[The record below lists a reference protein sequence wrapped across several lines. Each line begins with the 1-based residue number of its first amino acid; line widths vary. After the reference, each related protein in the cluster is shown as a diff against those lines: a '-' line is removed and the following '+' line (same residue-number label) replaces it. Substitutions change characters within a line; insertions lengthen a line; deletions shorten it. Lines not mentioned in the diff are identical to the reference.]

1 MRFYRDRSAVV
12 LRVKPTELAKRVY
25 GSSAAATSVLGLRE
39 NAFHHYDRTNRIPYS
54 VYQSLLTRDAA
65 ISSDVVSVETV
76 RAKPFKVPYALK
88 PQVATASRRPSKT
101 AKDSKAKPSSRIA
114 DQVSQLERENASLR
128 RTLERIRAF
137 VER

>member
-12 LRVKPTELAKRVY
+12 LRVKPTEIAKRVY
-25 GSSAAATSVLGLRE
+25 GSSSAASSILGLRE

-54 VYQSLLTRDAA
+54 VYQWMLAKDAA

-76 RAKPFKVPYALK
+76 RAKPFKVPYSLK
-88 PQVATASRRPSKT
+88 PQGKITPRRIAKT
-101 AKDSKAKPSSRIA
+101 AMNGKPKPSARIA

-128 RTLERIRAF
+128 RTLDRIRAF
-137 VER
+137 IAG